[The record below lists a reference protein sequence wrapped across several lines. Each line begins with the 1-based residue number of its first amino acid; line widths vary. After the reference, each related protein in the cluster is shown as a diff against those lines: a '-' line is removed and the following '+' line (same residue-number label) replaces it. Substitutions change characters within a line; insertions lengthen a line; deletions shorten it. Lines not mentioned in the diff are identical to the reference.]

1 MLSEDISNT
10 IKDKIEKAKA
20 LAITLGVIV
29 GRVARS
35 IPSRVDE
42 ENYITNVIVDAST
55 YYKYPFLGKIGVLL
69 GAIDIKSLY
78 FVLLRVVGY
87 ERSDVSS
94 LLFSD
99 SPIIS
104 SNDTGEEEPGSL
116 VSNVVVKCEMLTKVN
131 VLESTEPEAADI
143 VIEPQSPVII
153 PQPEIIERSLDTNR
167 GLLKLGYL
175 DNPTS
180 NVKVGV
186 SLDDLN
192 YHMLLLGTTGAGKTS
207 FVKDLIAGI
216 YKATDDTRAFVFDAT
231 GDYYHI
237 FLPPDKSNKTV
248 KQSVA
253 MFESLYSKMNGVD
266 LGIIYP
272 VTRRWLKKYT
282 NGKKDLLSITT
293 AYYKIYV
300 EPIVKYLEKKGY
312 TFYISVDKGRIV
324 ISNSEWRSETEI
336 YPFYFRFKEVRRVL
350 PKLNPYFSEQATQ
363 FLKILMKREG
373 KKYESL
379 SDLIEGFEREDLEH
393 ISIHKSTKEN
403 ILRGLYL
410 LKETGMFDVGAERVP
425 ITDLLLNNNKKLLI
439 LDLYN
444 SEIDDFSQK
453 ILTYYMLDKIFE
465 VREKQMKSGILKD
478 RLVLIIDEAHKFF
491 PSVKGGEED
500 ANYVRRVAG
509 KIAMMMRLG
518 RRRKIGFIFST
529 HNPADLS
536 DIIVQLANTKVIFR
550 IKPEVA
556 EMMGLSRSE
565 AKTLS
570 WEKNGIAYLISP
582 WLREGKVKI
591 KVPVPPPLG
600 HYDLSKAT

>member
-1 MLSEDISNT
+1 LSEDISNT

-35 IPSRVDE
+35 IPNKVDE
-42 ENYITNVIVDAST
+42 ENYITNVIIDAPT
-55 YYKYPFLGKIGVLL
+55 YYKYPFLGKMGVLL
-69 GAIDIKSLY
+69 GAVDIKSLY

-94 LLFSD
+94 LLFSE

-116 VSNVVVKCEMLTKVN
+116 ISNVVVKCEMLTKVN

-175 DNPTS
+175 DNPS
-180 NVKVGV
+180 SQVKVAI

-216 YKATDDTRAFVFDAT
+216 YKAADDTRALILDAT

-237 FLPPDKSNKTV
+237 FLPPDRTNKTV
-248 KQSVA
+248 KQSVS
-253 MFESLYSKMNGVD
+253 MFESLYSRMTGID

-272 VTRRWLKKYT
+272 VTKRWLKKYT

-293 AYYKIYV
+293 AYYKLYV
-300 EPIVKYLEKKGY
+300 EPIVRYLERKGY
-312 TFYISVDKGRIV
+312 TFYVSVDKGRIV
-324 ISNSEWRSETEI
+324 ISNSEWKAETEI
-336 YPFYFRFKEVRRVL
+336 YPFYFRFKEARRIL
-350 PKLNPYFSEQATQ
+350 PRLNPYFSEQATQ

-373 KKYESL
+373 RKYESL
-379 SDLIEGFEREDLEH
+379 SDLIEGFEKEDLEH

-410 LKETGMFDVGAERVP
+410 LKETGLFDVGAERVP
-425 ITDLLLNNNKKLLI
+425 LSNILLNNSKKI
-439 LDLYN
+439 LVFDLYN

-453 ILTYYMLDKIFE
+453 ILTYYMLDKIFD
-465 VREKQMKSGILKD
+465 VREKQMKSGLLKD
-478 RLVLIIDEAHKFF
+478 RIILIVDEAHKFF

-500 ANYVRRVAG
+500 SNYVRRVAG

-550 IKPEVA
+550 IKAEVA
-556 EMMGLSRSE
+556 EAMGLSRSE

-570 WEKNGIAYLISP
+570 WEKNGVAYLISP

>member
-1 MLSEDISNT
+1 LSEDISNT

-20 LAITLGVIV
+20 LAITLGVVV

-35 IPSRVDE
+35 IPNKVDE
-42 ENYITNVIVDAST
+42 ENYITNVIIDAPT

-69 GAIDIKSLY
+69 GAVDIKSLY

-94 LLFSD
+94 LLFSE

-116 VSNVVVKCEMLTKVN
+116 ISNVVVKCEMLTKVN

-175 DNPTS
+175 DNPS
-180 NVKVGV
+180 SQVKVAI

-216 YKATDDTRAFVFDAT
+216 YKAAYDTRALIFDAT

-237 FLPPDKSNKTV
+237 FLPPDRTNKTA
-248 KQSVA
+248 KQSVS
-253 MFESLYSKMNGVD
+253 MFESLYSRMTDID

-272 VTRRWLKKYT
+272 VTKRWLKKYT

-293 AYYKIYV
+293 AYYKLYV
-300 EPIVKYLEKKGY
+300 EPIVRYLERKGY
-312 TFYISVDKGRIV
+312 TFYVSVDKGRIV
-324 ISNSEWRSETEI
+324 ISNSEWKAETEI
-336 YPFYFRFKEVRRVL
+336 YPFYFRFKEARRIL
-350 PKLNPYFSEQATQ
+350 PRLNPYFSEQATQ

-373 KKYESL
+373 RKYESL
-379 SDLIEGFEREDLEH
+379 SDLIEGFEKEDLEH

-410 LKETGMFDVGAERVP
+410 LKETGLFDVGAERVP
-425 ITDLLLNNNKKLLI
+425 LSNILLNNSKKI
-439 LDLYN
+439 LVFDLYN

-453 ILTYYMLDKIFE
+453 ILTYYMLDKIFD
-465 VREKQMKSGILKD
+465 VREKQMKSGLLKD
-478 RLVLIIDEAHKFF
+478 RIILIVDEAHKFF

-500 ANYVRRVAG
+500 SNYVRRVAG

-550 IKPEVA
+550 IKAEVA
-556 EMMGLSRSE
+556 EAMGLSRSE

-570 WEKNGIAYLISP
+570 WEKNGVAYLISP

-600 HYDLSKAT
+600 HYDLSKAS

>member
-1 MLSEDISNT
+1 MSEDISNT

-35 IPSRVDE
+35 IPNKVDE
-42 ENYITNVIVDAST
+42 ENYITNVIIDAPT

-69 GAIDIKSLY
+69 GAVDIKSLY

-94 LLFSD
+94 LLFSE

-116 VSNVVVKCEMLTKVN
+116 ISNVVVKCEMLTKVN

-175 DNPTS
+175 DNPS
-180 NVKVGV
+180 SQVKVAI

-216 YKATDDTRAFVFDAT
+216 YKAADDTRALILDAT

-237 FLPPDKSNKTV
+237 FLPPDRTNKTV
-248 KQSVA
+248 KQSVS
-253 MFESLYSKMNGVD
+253 MFESLYSRMTGID

-272 VTRRWLKKYT
+272 VTKRWLKKYT

-293 AYYKIYV
+293 AYYKLYV
-300 EPIVKYLEKKGY
+300 EPIVRYLERKGY
-312 TFYISVDKGRIV
+312 TFYVSVDKGRIV
-324 ISNSEWRSETEI
+324 ISNSEWKAETEI
-336 YPFYFRFKEVRRVL
+336 YPFYFRFKEARRIL
-350 PKLNPYFSEQATQ
+350 PRLNPYFSEQATQ

-373 KKYESL
+373 RKYESL
-379 SDLIEGFEREDLEH
+379 SDLIEGFEKEDLEH

-410 LKETGMFDVGAERVP
+410 LKETGLFDVGAERVP
-425 ITDLLLNNNKKLLI
+425 LSNILVNNSKKI
-439 LDLYN
+439 LVFDLYN

-453 ILTYYMLDKIFE
+453 ILTYYMLDKIFD
-465 VREKQMKSGILKD
+465 VREKQMKSGLLKD
-478 RLVLIIDEAHKFF
+478 RIILIVDEAHKFF

-500 ANYVRRVAG
+500 SNYVRRVAG

-550 IKPEVA
+550 IKAEVA
-556 EMMGLSRSE
+556 EAMGLSRSE

-570 WEKNGIAYLISP
+570 WEKNGVAYLISP

>member
-1 MLSEDISNT
+1 MSEDISNT

-35 IPSRVDE
+35 IPNKVDE
-42 ENYITNVIVDAST
+42 ENYITNVIIDAPT
-55 YYKYPFLGKIGVLL
+55 YYKYPFLGKMGVLL
-69 GAIDIKSLY
+69 GAVDIKSLY

-94 LLFSD
+94 LLFSE

-116 VSNVVVKCEMLTKVN
+116 ISNVVVKCEMLTKVN

-175 DNPTS
+175 DNPS
-180 NVKVGV
+180 SQVKVAI

-216 YKATDDTRAFVFDAT
+216 YKAADDTRALIFDAT

-237 FLPPDKSNKTV
+237 FLPPDRTNKTV
-248 KQSVA
+248 KQSVS
-253 MFESLYSKMNGVD
+253 MFESLYSRMTGID

-272 VTRRWLKKYT
+272 ITKRWLKKYT

-293 AYYKIYV
+293 AYYKLYV
-300 EPIVKYLEKKGY
+300 EPIVRYLERKGY
-312 TFYISVDKGRIV
+312 TFYVSVDKGRIV
-324 ISNSEWRSETEI
+324 ISNSEWKAETEI
-336 YPFYFRFKEVRRVL
+336 YPFYFRFKEARRIL
-350 PKLNPYFSEQATQ
+350 PRLNPYFSEQATQ

-373 KKYESL
+373 RKYESL
-379 SDLIEGFEREDLEH
+379 SDLIEGFEKEDLEH

-410 LKETGMFDVGAERVP
+410 LKETGLFDVGAERVP
-425 ITDLLLNNNKKLLI
+425 LSNILLNNSKKI
-439 LDLYN
+439 LVFDLYN

-453 ILTYYMLDKIFE
+453 ILTYYMLDKIFD
-465 VREKQMKSGILKD
+465 VREKQMKSGLLKD
-478 RLVLIIDEAHKFF
+478 RIILIIDEAHKFF

-500 ANYVRRVAG
+500 SNYVRRVAG

-550 IKPEVA
+550 IKAEVA
-556 EMMGLSRSE
+556 EAMGLSRSE

-570 WEKNGIAYLISP
+570 WEKNGVAYLISP

>member
-1 MLSEDISNT
+1 LSEDISNT

-35 IPSRVDE
+35 IPNKVDE
-42 ENYITNVIVDAST
+42 ENYITNVIIDAPT

-69 GAIDIKSLY
+69 GAVDIKSLY

-94 LLFSD
+94 LLFSE

-116 VSNVVVKCEMLTKVN
+116 ISNVVVKCEMLTKVN

-175 DNPTS
+175 DNPS
-180 NVKVGV
+180 SQVKVAI

-207 FVKDLIAGI
+207 FVKDLLAGI
-216 YKATDDTRAFVFDAT
+216 YKAADDTRALIFDAT

-237 FLPPDKSNKTV
+237 FLPPDRTNKTV
-248 KQSVA
+248 KQSVS
-253 MFESLYSKMNGVD
+253 MFESLYSRMTGID

-272 VTRRWLKKYT
+272 VTKRWLKKYT

-293 AYYKIYV
+293 AYYKLYV
-300 EPIVKYLEKKGY
+300 EPIVRYLERKGY
-312 TFYISVDKGRIV
+312 TFYVSVDKGRIV
-324 ISNSEWRSETEI
+324 ISNSEWKAETEI
-336 YPFYFRFKEVRRVL
+336 YPFYFRFKEARRIL
-350 PKLNPYFSEQATQ
+350 PRLNPYFSEQATQ

-373 KKYESL
+373 RKYESL
-379 SDLIEGFEREDLEH
+379 SDLIEGFEKEDLEH

-410 LKETGMFDVGAERVP
+410 LKETGLFDVGAERVP
-425 ITDLLLNNNKKLLI
+425 LSNILLNNSKKI
-439 LDLYN
+439 LVFDLYN

-453 ILTYYMLDKIFE
+453 ILTYYMLDKIFD
-465 VREKQMKSGILKD
+465 VREKQMKSGLLKD
-478 RLVLIIDEAHKFF
+478 RIILIIDEAHKFF

-500 ANYVRRVAG
+500 SNYVRRVAG

-550 IKPEVA
+550 IKAEVA
-556 EMMGLSRSE
+556 EAMGLSRSE

-570 WEKNGIAYLISP
+570 WEKNGVAYLISP

>member
-1 MLSEDISNT
+1 LSEDISNT

-35 IPSRVDE
+35 IPNKVDE
-42 ENYITNVIVDAST
+42 ENYITNVIIDAPT

-69 GAIDIKSLY
+69 GAVDIKSLY

-94 LLFSD
+94 LLFSE

-116 VSNVVVKCEMLTKVN
+116 ISNVVVKCEMLTKVN

-175 DNPTS
+175 DNPS
-180 NVKVGV
+180 SQVKVAI

-216 YKATDDTRAFVFDAT
+216 YKAADDTRALILDAT

-237 FLPPDKSNKTV
+237 FLPPDRTNKTV
-248 KQSVA
+248 KQSVS
-253 MFESLYSKMNGVD
+253 MFESLYSRMTGID

-272 VTRRWLKKYT
+272 VTKRWLKKYT

-293 AYYKIYV
+293 AYYKLYV
-300 EPIVKYLEKKGY
+300 EPIVRYLERKGY
-312 TFYISVDKGRIV
+312 TFYVSVDKGRIV
-324 ISNSEWRSETEI
+324 ISNSEWKAETEI
-336 YPFYFRFKEVRRVL
+336 YPFYFRFKEARRIL
-350 PKLNPYFSEQATQ
+350 PRLNPYFSEQATQ

-373 KKYESL
+373 RKYESL
-379 SDLIEGFEREDLEH
+379 SDLIEGFEKEDLEH

-410 LKETGMFDVGAERVP
+410 LKETGLFDVGAERVP
-425 ITDLLLNNNKKLLI
+425 LSNILLNNSKKI
-439 LDLYN
+439 LVFDLYN

-453 ILTYYMLDKIFE
+453 ILTYYMLDKIFD
-465 VREKQMKSGILKD
+465 VREKQMKSGLLKD
-478 RLVLIIDEAHKFF
+478 RIILIVDEAHKFF

-500 ANYVRRVAG
+500 SNYVRRVAG

-550 IKPEVA
+550 IKAEVA
-556 EMMGLSRSE
+556 EAMGLSRSE

-570 WEKNGIAYLISP
+570 WEKNGVAYLISP

-600 HYDLSKAT
+600 HYDLSKAS

>member
-1 MLSEDISNT
+1 MSEDISNT

-35 IPSRVDE
+35 IPNKVDE
-42 ENYITNVIVDAST
+42 ENYITNVIIDAPT
-55 YYKYPFLGKIGVLL
+55 YYKYPFLGKMGVLL
-69 GAIDIKSLY
+69 GAVDIKSLY

-94 LLFSD
+94 LLFSE

-116 VSNVVVKCEMLTKVN
+116 ISNVVVKCEMLTKVN

-175 DNPTS
+175 DNPS
-180 NVKVGV
+180 SQVKVAI

-216 YKATDDTRAFVFDAT
+216 YKAADDTRALIFDAT

-237 FLPPDKSNKTV
+237 FLPPDRTNKTV
-248 KQSVA
+248 KQSVS
-253 MFESLYSKMNGVD
+253 MFESLYSRMTGID

-272 VTRRWLKKYT
+272 ITKRWLKKYT

-293 AYYKIYV
+293 AYYKLYV
-300 EPIVKYLEKKGY
+300 EPIVRYLERKGY
-312 TFYISVDKGRIV
+312 TFYVSVDKGRIV
-324 ISNSEWRSETEI
+324 ISNSEWKAETEI
-336 YPFYFRFKEVRRVL
+336 YPFYFRFKEARRIL
-350 PKLNPYFSEQATQ
+350 PRLNPYFSEQATQ

-373 KKYESL
+373 RKYESL
-379 SDLIEGFEREDLEH
+379 SDLIEGFEKEDLEH

-410 LKETGMFDVGAERVP
+410 LKETGLFDVGAERVP
-425 ITDLLLNNNKKLLI
+425 LSNILLNNSKKI
-439 LDLYN
+439 LVFDLYN

-453 ILTYYMLDKIFE
+453 ILTYYMLDKIFD
-465 VREKQMKSGILKD
+465 VKEKQMKSGLLKD
-478 RLVLIIDEAHKFF
+478 RIILIVDEAHKFF

-500 ANYVRRVAG
+500 SNYVRRVAG

-550 IKPEVA
+550 IKAEVA
-556 EMMGLSRSE
+556 EAMGLSRSE

-570 WEKNGIAYLISP
+570 WEKNGVAYLISP

>member
-1 MLSEDISNT
+1 MSEDISNT

-35 IPSRVDE
+35 IPNKVDE
-42 ENYITNVIVDAST
+42 ENYVTNVIIDAPT
-55 YYKYPFLGKIGVLL
+55 YYKYPFLGKMGVLL
-69 GAIDIKSLY
+69 GAVDIKSLY

-94 LLFSD
+94 LLFSE

-104 SNDTGEEEPGSL
+104 SNDTGEEEPSSL
-116 VSNVVVKCEMLTKVN
+116 ISNVVVKCEMLTKVN

-175 DNPTS
+175 DNPS
-180 NVKVGV
+180 SQVKVAI

-216 YKATDDTRAFVFDAT
+216 YKAADDTRALIFDAT

-237 FLPPDKSNKTV
+237 FLPPDRTNKTV
-248 KQSVA
+248 KQSVS
-253 MFESLYSKMNGVD
+253 MFESLYSRMTGID

-272 VTRRWLKKYT
+272 VTKRWLKKYT

-293 AYYKIYV
+293 AYYKLYV
-300 EPIVKYLEKKGY
+300 EPIVRYLERKGY
-312 TFYISVDKGRIV
+312 TFYVSVDKGRIV
-324 ISNSEWRSETEI
+324 ISNSEWKAETEI
-336 YPFYFRFKEVRRVL
+336 YPFYFRFKEARRIL
-350 PKLNPYFSEQATQ
+350 PRLNPYFSEQATQ

-373 KKYESL
+373 RKYESL
-379 SDLIEGFEREDLEH
+379 SDLIEGFEKEDLEH

-410 LKETGMFDVGAERVP
+410 LKETGLFDVGAERMP
-425 ITDLLLNNNKKLLI
+425 LSNILLNNSKKI
-439 LDLYN
+439 LVFDLYN

-453 ILTYYMLDKIFE
+453 ILTYYMLDKIFD
-465 VREKQMKSGILKD
+465 VREKQMKSGLLKD
-478 RLVLIIDEAHKFF
+478 RIILIVDEAHKFF

-500 ANYVRRVAG
+500 SNYVRRVAG

-550 IKPEVA
+550 IKAEVA
-556 EMMGLSRSE
+556 EAMGLSRSE

-570 WEKNGIAYLISP
+570 WEKNGVAYLISP